1 MSDIREPATDD
12 SGLTTAPGRIA
23 LRLPHRNGARAG
35 VAPGGG
41 ADGRGGSAVD
51 EEAIGTTL
59 GDRLLAGSRVLVLA
73 PHADDET
80 FACGGT
86 IAKAKALGGEVFV
99 VCVSVG
105 DLEMYGTD
113 ERLVS
118 GRRRADEFAAAMAV
132 LGVDAYDVLFTDSD
146 RHMRLDVFPRR
157 DLVALFEREGRYAV
171 DRIRPDVV
179 VLPARCSNQDHDAV
193 FRAGFTACRPHL
205 PEAKPFVAA
214 VLSADQ
220 PQLCWSPEVF
230 KPNLY
235 VDISSFLDVKLAA
248 HACHRSQLRPPP
260 HHGSLDN
267 LERLARLRGAE
278 VSVEAAE
285 AFLCHRL
292 LC

>member
-1 MSDIREPATDD
+1 VEEGS
-12 SGLTTAPGRIA
+12 
-23 LRLPHRNGARAG
+23 GAR
-35 VAPGGG
+35 
-41 ADGRGGSAVD
+41 
-51 EEAIGTTL
+51 I
-59 GDRLLAGSRVLVLA
+59 GDRLLAGSRILVLA

-86 IAKAKALGGEVFV
+86 IAKAKELGGEIFV

-113 ERLVS
+113 EPLVS
-118 GRRRADEFAAAMAV
+118 GERRVDELAAAMAV
-132 LGVDAYDVLFTDSD
+132 LGVDGHDVLFTDSE
-146 RHMRLDVFPRR
+146 RHMRLDALPRR
-157 DLVALFEREGRYAV
+157 DLVALFEREGRYAI

-179 VLPARCSNQDHDAV
+179 ILPARCSNQDHDAV
-193 FRAGFTACRPHL
+193 FRAGFTACRPQL

-235 VDISSFLDVKLAA
+235 VDISAFLNVKLAA
-248 HACHRSQLRPPP
+248 HACHSSQLRPTP
-260 HHGSLDN
+260 HHGSLEN

-285 AFLCHRL
+285 AFFCHRL